1 MENDKILPNIT
12 FRLQMRANIEK
23 EKNNQYNVN
32 TNSDIEKS
40 KKEQRRVKNMF
51 LPVNLESLVG
61 VHTHTHTHT
70 QVVLKEKV

>member
-1 MENDKILPNIT
+1 MK
-12 FRLQMRANIEK
+12 ANIEK

>member
-1 MENDKILPNIT
+1 MK
-12 FRLQMRANIEK
+12 ANIEK

-32 TNSDIEKS
+32 TNSDIEKC

-61 VHTHTHTHT
+61 VHTHTHT